1 LLAEPLV
8 VKRQQLTVSASVG
21 VYTYNTATQQKPP
34 PLRCAEVAMQR
45 AKSMA
50 RGAAVHFD
58 PEWIKQLDQQRL
70 REEEFVRALEDGQ
83 IIAHFQPVISAES
96 GRIVAL
102 ETLARWQ
109 HPERGMISPADFL
122 PLAAELGLM
131 CRLGVVMLRHAF
143 RALSETIK
151 AGYSLQWVS
160 VNLAADQLY
169 DTSLVAE
176 LERLLQ
182 EFNVASEKIELELVE
197 ELICQDS
204 ELVRSQLK
212 AISELG
218 FQFAIDDFGTGYSSL
233 SRLKYLPVAKLKV
246 DKSFIGGLPDAEDD
260 KNITRS
266 IIGLAKGMGLQLVS
280 EGVEHQAQ
288 AEWLNAMG
296 CDYLQGYFFAKP
308 QALLDILALLSL
320 PYDFL
325 LEQREPWFRVTMSGR
340 LLEVTAGGIWSQQ
353 TVEQLHHEVETLVR
367 ALPIKDWCALVDGR
381 DWQPGSLQVQAS
393 IKKLAESFISNGL
406 KKSAYI
412 APSDSLSAYQVELMT
427 PKKTGYQRRIF
438 TDRETAIAWLFENS
452 SQQFG

>member
-1 LLAEPLV
+1 
-8 VKRQQLTVSASVG
+8 
-21 VYTYNTATQQKPP
+21 
-34 PLRCAEVAMQR
+34 
-45 AKSMA
+45 
-50 RGAAVHFD
+50 
-58 PEWIKQLDQQRL
+58 
-70 REEEFVRALEDGQ
+70 
-83 IIAHFQPVISAES
+83 
-96 GRIVAL
+96 
-102 ETLARWQ
+102 
-109 HPERGMISPADFL
+109 MISPADFL